1 MITTPL
7 LYLLSVALLAALLGT
22 LEKITRHKLF
32 TFLPAVVLIYAS
44 AMILAQ
50 LGFWQENRSLHDSY
64 KDIKTILLP
73 AMLFVMLLQIDLK
86 AFAGLGRSLIIAY
99 VASVFSLSFAFI
111 ALFWLFSLNSDAA
124 GVFAT
129 LAGSWTGGTANMLAV
144 AAALDVRE
152 ELMGYA
158 LIVDSID
165 YTLWV
170 MTLLFLVAFAPAFN
184 RWTKAPLRFKTI
196 SEEEERGTQKV
207 QPLPLVLLF
216 LFSLAIAYLSNTLAA
231 LLSGL
236 SQTTWSVLFATLFG
250 LIGSR
255 TRLKNVVGSPALSS
269 ALLMFLIAL
278 IGSQAHL
285 RGFSEVPLYL
295 GIGLLI
301 LLLHALIMVLIAKLF
316 RLDLFS
322 IGVASLANI
331 GGVASAPILAA
342 AYHRSL
348 IGIAVL
354 MAIMGYMIGTFAG
367 LAIGYILQGLAA

>member
-1 MITTPL
+1 MITTPFI
-7 LYLLSVALLAALLGT
+7 YLLTLALLVLMVAT
-22 LEKITRHKLF
+22 LEKWTQHRIFKL
-32 TFLPAVVLIYAS
+32 LPGVVIIYALS
-44 AMILAQ
+44 MIAAQ
-50 LGFWQENRSLHDSY
+50 SGLWQENETIHNTY
-64 KDIKTILLP
+64 KALKTLLLP
-73 AMLFVMLLQIDLK
+73 AMLFTMLLQIDLK
-86 AFAGLGRSLIIAY
+86 AFVSLGKPLIIAY
-99 VASVFSLSFAFI
+99 SASVLSLAFSFVT
-111 ALFWLFSLNSDAA
+111 LFWLFSLDKDAA

-129 LAGSWTGGTANMLAV
+129 LAGSWTGGTANMLAI
-144 AAALDVRE
+144 ASALDVKE

-170 MTLLFLVAFAPAFN
+170 MTLLFLVGFAPLFN
-184 RWTKAPLRFKTI
+184 HWTKAKNHLEHVSLESNEDQTI
-196 SEEEERGTQKV
+196 NPRS
-207 QPLPLVLLF
+207 LF
-216 LFSLAIAYLSNTLAA
+216 LLGLFSVIVAQVCNEVATLF
-231 LLSGL
+231 SGL
-236 SQTTWSVLFATLFG
+236 STTTWSVLLATLLG
-250 LIGSR
+250 LIGAQ
-255 TRLKNVVGSPALSS
+255 TPLKKIAGSTSLSS
-269 ALLMFLIAL
+269 AMLMFLIAL

-295 GIGLLI
+295 FIGLLI
-301 LLLHALIMVLIAKLF
+301 LLLHAVIMVIVAKVF

-367 LAIGYILQGLAA
+367 LGIGYVLERIAT

>member
-1 MITTPL
+1 MITIPL
-7 LYLLSVALLAALLGT
+7 FYLLSVALLAALIGT
-22 LEKITRHKLF
+22 LEKRTKHKIF
-32 TFLPAVVLIYAS
+32 TFLPAVVLIYAA
-44 AMILAQ
+44 AMLFAQ
-50 LGFWQENRSLHDSY
+50 LGLWQENTPINDSY
-64 KDIKTILLP
+64 KGVKTVVLP

-99 VASVFSLSFAFI
+99 VSSVLSLSFAFI
-111 ALFWLFSLNSDAA
+111 ALFWLFSLNQDAA

-144 AAALDVRE
+144 AGALDVRE

-196 SEEEERGTQKV
+196 DEEQQEKQKI

-216 LFSLAIAYLSNTLAA
+216 IFSLAIAYLSNTLAS

-255 TRLKNVVGSPALSS
+255 TPLKSIVGSPTLSS
-269 ALLMFLIAL
+269 AMLMFLIAL

-285 RGFSEVPLYL
+285 RGFGEVPLYL
-295 GIGLLI
+295 GVGLLI
-301 LLLHALIMVLIAKLF
+301 LLFHALIMVIVAKLF

>member
-7 LYLLSVALLAALLGT
+7 FYLLSLALLAALLGA
-22 LEKITRHKLF
+22 LEKVSRHRIF
-32 TFLPAVVLIYAS
+32 TFLPAVVLIYAA
-44 AMILAQ
+44 AMLLAQ
-50 LGFWQENRSLHDSY
+50 SGLWQENETIHASY
-64 KDIKTILLP
+64 KSVKTLLLP

-99 VASVFSLSFAFI
+99 VASVLSLTFAFVT
-111 ALFWLFSLNSDAA
+111 LFWLFHLDSDAA

-144 AAALDVRE
+144 AGALNVRE

-158 LIVDSID
+158 LIVDSVD
-165 YTLWV
+165 YTVWV
-170 MTLLFLVAFAPAFN
+170 MTLLFLVAFAPVFN
-184 RWTKAPLRFKTI
+184 RWTKAPLRFK
-196 SEEEERGTQKV
+196 SVDAEEENRKIRAW
-207 QPLPLVLLF
+207 PLVLLF
-216 LFSLAIAYLSNTLAA
+216 AFSLLIAYLGNLLASFA
-231 LLSGL
+231 IGL

-250 LIGSR
+250 VIASR
-255 TRLKNVVGSPALSS
+255 TSLRDIAGSPLLAG
-269 ALLMFLIAL
+269 AMLMFLIAL

-285 RGFSEVPLYL
+285 RGFEAVPLYL
-295 GIGLLI
+295 GVGLLI
-301 LLLHALIMVLIAKLF
+301 LLLHAAIMVIVAKLF

-354 MAIMGYMIGTFAG
+354 MAIMGYLIGTFAG
-367 LAIGYILQGLAA
+367 LAIGYILQGIAG

>member
-7 LYLLSVALLAALLGT
+7 FYLLSLALLAALLGA
-22 LEKITRHKLF
+22 LEKVSRHRIF
-32 TFLPAVVLIYAS
+32 TFLPAVVLIYAA
-44 AMILAQ
+44 AMLLAQ
-50 LGFWQENRSLHDSY
+50 SGLWQENETIHASY
-64 KDIKTILLP
+64 KSVKTLLLP

-99 VASVFSLSFAFI
+99 VASVLSLTFAFVT
-111 ALFWLFSLNSDAA
+111 LFWLFSLDSDAA

-144 AAALDVRE
+144 AGALNVRE

-158 LIVDSID
+158 LIVDSVD
-165 YTLWV
+165 YTVWV
-170 MTLLFLVAFAPAFN
+170 MTLLFLVAFAPVFN
-184 RWTKAPLRFKTI
+184 RWTKAPLRFK
-196 SEEEERGTQKV
+196 SVDAEEENRKIRAW
-207 QPLPLVLLF
+207 PLVLLF
-216 LFSLAIAYLSNTLAA
+216 AFSLLIAYLGNLLASFA
-231 LLSGL
+231 IGL

-250 LIGSR
+250 VIASR
-255 TRLKNVVGSPALSS
+255 TSLRDIAGSPLLAG
-269 ALLMFLIAL
+269 AMLMFLIAL

-285 RGFSEVPLYL
+285 RGFEAVPLYL
-295 GIGLLI
+295 GVGLLI
-301 LLLHALIMVLIAKLF
+301 LLLHAAIMVIVAKLF

-354 MAIMGYMIGTFAG
+354 MAIMGYLIGTFAG
-367 LAIGYILQGLAA
+367 LAIGYILQGIAG

>member
-1 MITTPL
+1 MITAPL
-7 LYLLSVALLAALLGT
+7 FYLLSVALLAALFGA
-22 LEKITRHKLF
+22 LEKISKHKLF
-32 TFLPAVVLIYAS
+32 TFLPAVVLIYAA
-44 AMILAQ
+44 AMALAQ
-50 LGFWQENRSLHDSY
+50 LGFWQESGAIYDSY
-64 KDIKTILLP
+64 KSVKTVLLP
-73 AMLFVMLLQIDLK
+73 AMLFLMLLQIDIK
-86 AFAGLGRSLIIAY
+86 AFAGMGKSLIIAY
-99 VASVFSLSFAFI
+99 VASVVSLSIAFI
-111 ALFWLFSLNSDAA
+111 ALFWLFALNSDAA

-184 RWTKAPLRFKTI
+184 RWTKAPLRFKTVDDTLQQ
-196 SEEEERGTQKV
+196 TQNVK
-207 QPLPLVLLF
+207 PLWLIFLF
-216 LFSLAIAYLSNTLAA
+216 LFALLVAYLSNTFAA
-231 LLSGL
+231 LLGGL
-236 SQTTWSVLFATLFG
+236 SQTTWSVLLATLFG
-250 LIGSR
+250 LLGSR
-255 TRLKNVVGSPALSS
+255 TPLKSIAGSTALSS
-269 ALLMFLIAL
+269 AMLMFLIAL

-295 GIGLLI
+295 GVGLLI
-301 LLLHALIMVLIAKLF
+301 LLLHACIMVIAAKIF
-316 RLDLFS
+316 KLDLFS

-367 LAIGYILQGLAA
+367 LAIGYVLKSIAV

>member
-7 LYLLSVALLAALLGT
+7 FYLFSVALLAVLLGT
-22 LEKITRHKLF
+22 LEKVTKHKVF

-44 AMILAQ
+44 AMFLAQ
-50 LGFWQENRSLHDSY
+50 LGLWQENTTVHDSY
-64 KDIKTILLP
+64 KSVKTVLLP
-73 AMLFVMLLQIDLK
+73 AMLFVMLLQIDIK
-86 AFAGLGRSLIIAY
+86 AFMGLGRSLIIAY
-99 VASVFSLSFAFI
+99 VTSVLSLSFAFI
-111 ALFWLFSLNSDAA
+111 TLFWLFSLNSDAA

-144 AAALDVRE
+144 AGALDVRE

-170 MTLLFLVAFAPAFN
+170 MTLLFLVGFAPAFN
-184 RWTKAPLRFKTI
+184 RWTKAPLRFKTVD
-196 SEEEERGTQKV
+196 EEEQGKQKI
-207 QPLPLVLLF
+207 QPLPLILLF
-216 LFSLAIAYLSNTLAA
+216 IFSLAIAYMSNSLAS

-250 LIGSR
+250 LVGSR
-255 TRLKNVVGSPALSS
+255 TSLKKIVGSPSLSS
-269 ALLMFLIAL
+269 AMLMFLIAL

-285 RGFSEVPLYL
+285 RGFGEVPLYL
-295 GIGLLI
+295 GVGLLI
-301 LLLHALIMVLIAKLF
+301 LILHAAIMVIVAKLF

-367 LAIGYILQGLAA
+367 LAIGYVLQAIAV

>member
-1 MITTPL
+1 MITAPL
-7 LYLLSVALLAALLGT
+7 LYLFSVALLAALLGT
-22 LEKITRHKLF
+22 LEKVTKHKVF
-32 TFLPAVVLIYAS
+32 TFLPAVVLIYAA
-44 AMILAQ
+44 AMLLAQ
-50 LGFWQENRSLHDSY
+50 LGLWQENKAIYSDY
-64 KDIKTILLP
+64 KTVKSVLLP

-86 AFAGLGRSLIIAY
+86 AFIGLGRSLIIAY
-99 VASVFSLSFAFI
+99 VASVLSLSFAFI
-111 ALFWLFSLNSDAA
+111 ALFWLFSLNQDAA

-144 AAALDVRE
+144 AGALDVRE

-196 SEEEERGTQKV
+196 DEEQLQKRQTI
-207 QPLPLVLLF
+207 QPLPLILLF
-216 LFSLAIAYLSNTLAA
+216 IFSLAIAYISNTLAS

-250 LIGSR
+250 LLGSR
-255 TRLKNVVGSPALSS
+255 TPLKNIVGSPALSS
-269 ALLMFLIAL
+269 AMLMFLIAL

-285 RGFSEVPLYL
+285 RGFGEVPLYL
-295 GIGLLI
+295 GVGLLI
-301 LLLHALIMVLIAKLF
+301 LLLHAAIMVVVAKLF

-354 MAIMGYMIGTFAG
+354 MAIMGYLIGTFAG
-367 LAIGYILQGLAA
+367 LAIGYILQSIAV

>member
-7 LYLLSVALLAALLGT
+7 FYLLSLALLAAVLGS
-22 LEKITRHKLF
+22 LEKVGRHRIF
-32 TFLPAVVLIYAS
+32 TFLPAVVLIYAA
-44 AMILAQ
+44 AMLLAQ
-50 LGFWQENRSLHDSY
+50 SGLWQENETIQASY
-64 KDIKTILLP
+64 KSVKTLLLP

-99 VASVFSLSFAFI
+99 IASVLSLSFAFV
-111 ALFWLFSLNSDAA
+111 ALFWLFSLDNDAA

-144 AAALDVRE
+144 AGALNVRE

-158 LIVDSID
+158 LIVDSVD
-165 YTLWV
+165 YTVWV
-170 MTLLFLVAFAPAFN
+170 MALLFLVAFAPVFN
-184 RWTKAPLRFKTI
+184 RWTKAPLRFRSVDTQ
-196 SEEEERGTQKV
+196 EESKKIRPW
-207 QPLPLVLLF
+207 PLALLF
-216 LFSLAIAYLSNTLAA
+216 AFSLLTAYLGNMLASFA
-231 LLSGL
+231 IGL

-250 LIGSR
+250 VIASR
-255 TRLKNVVGSPALSS
+255 TPLRDIAGSPLLAG
-269 ALLMFLIAL
+269 AMLMFLIAL

-285 RGFSEVPLYL
+285 RGFEAVPLYL
-295 GIGLLI
+295 GVGLLI
-301 LLLHALIMVLIAKLF
+301 LLLHAAIMVIAAKLF

-354 MAIMGYMIGTFAG
+354 MAIMGYLIGTFAG
-367 LAIGYILQGLAA
+367 LAIGYILQGIAG

>member
-7 LYLLSVALLAALLGT
+7 FYLLSLALLAALLGS
-22 LEKITRHKLF
+22 LEKVSRHRIF
-32 TFLPAVVLIYAS
+32 TFLPAVVLIYAA
-44 AMILAQ
+44 AMLLAQ
-50 LGFWQENRSLHDSY
+50 LDLWQENETIHASY
-64 KDIKTILLP
+64 KSVKTLLLP

-86 AFAGLGRSLIIAY
+86 AFAGLGRSLVIAY
-99 VASVFSLSFAFI
+99 VASVFSLSFAFV
-111 ALFWLFSLNSDAA
+111 ALFWLFSLDSDAA

-144 AAALDVRE
+144 AGALGIRE

-165 YTLWV
+165 YTVWV
-170 MTLLFLVAFAPAFN
+170 MTLLFLVAFAPVFN
-184 RWTKAPLRFKTI
+184 RWTKAPLRFK
-196 SEEEERGTQKV
+196 SVDAEEENRKIRAW
-207 QPLPLVLLF
+207 PLVLLF
-216 LFSLAIAYLSNTLAA
+216 AFSLLTAYLGNMLASFA
-231 LLSGL
+231 IGL

-250 LIGSR
+250 VIASR
-255 TRLKNVVGSPALSS
+255 TPLRNIAGSPLLAG
-269 ALLMFLIAL
+269 AMLMFLIAL

-285 RGFSEVPLYL
+285 RGFEAVPLYL
-295 GIGLLI
+295 GVGLLI
-301 LLLHALIMVLIAKLF
+301 LLLHAAIMVIVAKLF

-354 MAIMGYMIGTFAG
+354 MAIMGYLIGTFAG
-367 LAIGYILQGLAA
+367 LAIGYILQGIAG

>member
-7 LYLLSVALLAALLGT
+7 FYLLSVALLAALFGT
-22 LEKITRHKLF
+22 LEKITKHKLF
-32 TFLPAVVLIYAS
+32 TFLPAVVLIYAA
-44 AMILAQ
+44 AMLLAQ
-50 LGFWQENRSLHDSY
+50 LGLWQENTPVHDSY
-64 KDIKTILLP
+64 KSVKTVLLP

-86 AFAGLGRSLIIAY
+86 AFVGLGRSLIIAY
-99 VASVFSLSFAFI
+99 VASVLSLSFAFI

-144 AAALDVRE
+144 AGALDVRE

-196 SEEEERGTQKV
+196 DEEEQEKKKIQL
-207 QPLPLVLLF
+207 LPLMLLF
-216 LFSLAIAYLSNTLAA
+216 LLSLVIAYMSNTLAS

-250 LIGSR
+250 LLGSR
-255 TRLKNVVGSPALSS
+255 TQLRNIIGSPALSS
-269 ALLMFLIAL
+269 AMLMFLIAL

-285 RGFSEVPLYL
+285 RGFGEVPLYL
-295 GIGLLI
+295 GVGLLI
-301 LLLHALIMVLIAKLF
+301 LILHAAIMVIVAKLF

-367 LAIGYILQGLAA
+367 LAIGYILQGIAT

>member
-7 LYLLSVALLAALLGT
+7 LYLFTIALLAALFAAI
-22 LEKITRHKLF
+22 EKSTKHKLF
-32 TFLPAVVLIYAS
+32 TFVPAVVLIYAA
-44 AMILAQ
+44 AMVLAQ
-50 LGFWQENRSLHDSY
+50 LGFWQENTAVHDSY
-64 KDIKTILLP
+64 KSVKSILLP

-86 AFAGLGRSLIIAY
+86 AFVTLGRSLIVAY
-99 VASVFSLSFAFI
+99 VAAIASLSLAFI
-111 ALFWLFSLNSDAA
+111 AVFWFFSLDQDAA
-124 GVFAT
+124 GIFAA

-144 AAALDVRE
+144 ASALDVRE

-184 RWTKAPLRFKTI
+184 RWTKAPLRFKTV
-196 SEEEERGTQKV
+196 EDVEQQK
-207 QPLPLVLLF
+207 QPLNLSDLALLL
-216 LFSLAIAYLSNTLAA
+216 LFSLGVAYFSNALASR
-231 LLSGL
+231 LGGL

-250 LIGSR
+250 LLGSR
-255 TRLKNVVGSPALSS
+255 TPLKSIVGSPPLAS
-269 ALLMFLIAL
+269 AMLMFLIAL

-285 RGFSEVPLYL
+285 RGFTEVPLYL

-301 LLLHALIMVLIAKLF
+301 LILHAVIMVMVAKLF
-316 RLDLFS
+316 KLDLFS

-367 LAIGYILQGLAA
+367 LAIGYILQAVAL

>member
-7 LYLLSVALLAALLGT
+7 LYLFSIALLAALLGT
-22 LEKITRHKLF
+22 LEKVTKHKVF
-32 TFLPAVVLIYAS
+32 TFLPAVVLIYAA
-44 AMILAQ
+44 AMLLAQ
-50 LGFWQENRSLHDSY
+50 LGLWQESSAVHDSY
-64 KDIKTILLP
+64 KNVKTVLLP

-86 AFAGLGRSLIIAY
+86 AFMGLGRSLIIAY
-99 VASVFSLSFAFI
+99 VTSVLSLSFAFI
-111 ALFWLFSLNSDAA
+111 ALFWLFSLNQDAA

-144 AAALDVRE
+144 AGALDVRE

-184 RWTKAPLRFKTI
+184 RWTKAPLRFKMLD
-196 SEEEERGTQKV
+196 EDKQEKQKI
-207 QPLPLVLLF
+207 QLLPLILLF
-216 LFSLAIAYLSNTLAA
+216 IFSIAIAYISNTLAS

-255 TRLKNVVGSPALSS
+255 TPLKKIIGSPALSS
-269 ALLMFLIAL
+269 AMLMFLIAL

-285 RGFSEVPLYL
+285 RGFGEVPLYL
-295 GIGLLI
+295 GVGLLI
-301 LLLHALIMVLIAKLF
+301 LVLHAAIMVIVAKLF

-354 MAIMGYMIGTFAG
+354 MAIMGYLIGTFAG
-367 LAIGYILQGLAA
+367 LAIGYILQGIAT

>member
-1 MITTPL
+1 MITNPL
-7 LYLLSVALLAALLGT
+7 FYLFSVALLAALLGT
-22 LEKITRHKLF
+22 LEKITKHKVF
-32 TFLPAVVLIYAS
+32 TFLPAVVLIYAA
-44 AMILAQ
+44 AMLLAQ
-50 LGFWQENRSLHDSY
+50 FGIWQENASIHGSY
-64 KDIKTILLP
+64 KSVKTVLLP

-86 AFAGLGRSLIIAY
+86 AFMGLGRSLIIAY
-99 VASVFSLSFAFI
+99 VASVLSLSFAFI
-111 ALFWLFSLNSDAA
+111 ALFWLFSLNQDAA

-144 AAALDVRE
+144 AGALDVRE

-170 MTLLFLVAFAPAFN
+170 MTLLFLVAFAPTFN
-184 RWTKAPLRFKTI
+184 RWTKAPLRFKTLD
-196 SEEEERGTQKV
+196 EEEQEKQKIK
-207 QPLPLVLLF
+207 PLSLILLF
-216 LFSLAIAYLSNTLAA
+216 IISVAIAYISNALAS

-250 LIGSR
+250 LIGSQ
-255 TRLKNVVGSPALSS
+255 TPLKNIIGSPALSS
-269 ALLMFLIAL
+269 AMLMFLIAL

-285 RGFSEVPLYL
+285 RGFAEVPLYL

-301 LLLHALIMVLIAKLF
+301 LLLHALIMVIVAKIF
-316 RLDLFS
+316 KLDLFS

-354 MAIMGYMIGTFAG
+354 MAIMGYLIGTFAG
-367 LAIGYILQGLAA
+367 LAIGYVLQGIAS

>member
-1 MITTPL
+1 MIATPL
-7 LYLLSVALLAALLGT
+7 FYLLSIALLAALLGL
-22 LEKITRHKLF
+22 LEKFTRHRIF
-32 TFLPAVVLIYAS
+32 TFLPAVVLIYTL
-44 AMILAQ
+44 AMVLAH
-50 LGFWQENRSLHDSY
+50 LGLWQENAAIPAAY
-64 KDIKTILLP
+64 KTLKTFLLP

-86 AFAGLGRSLIIAY
+86 AFASLGSSLVIAY
-99 VASVFSLSFAFI
+99 LSAVVSLSVAFV
-111 ALFWLFSLNSDAA
+111 ALFWLFGLDKDAA
-124 GVFAT
+124 AVFAT

-144 AAALDVRE
+144 AGALGVRE

-158 LIVDSID
+158 LIVDSVD

-170 MTLLFLVAFAPAFN
+170 MMLLLLVGFAPVFN
-184 RWTKAPLRFKTI
+184 RWTKAPLRLKAI
-196 SEEEERGTQKV
+196 EET
-207 QPLPLVLLF
+207 PLLSQRKSDPRHLLLLF
-216 LFSLAIAYLSNTLAA
+216 LFAFFIAWLSNTLAGY
-231 LLSGL
+231 LGGL

-250 LIGSR
+250 LTGSR
-255 TRLKNVVGSPALSS
+255 TPLKSVAGSSS
-269 ALLMFLIAL
+269 LASAMLYLLIAL

-285 RGFSEVPLYL
+285 RGFEAVPLYL

-301 LLLHALIMVLIAKLF
+301 LLLHALIMVIVAKLF

-354 MAIMGYMIGTFAG
+354 MAVTGYMIGTFAG
-367 LAIGYILQGLAA
+367 LAIGYILQAIAV

>member
-7 LYLLSVALLAALLGT
+7 FYLLSVALLAALLGT
-22 LEKITRHKLF
+22 LEKVTKHKVF
-32 TFLPAVVLIYAS
+32 TFLPSVVLIYAA
-44 AMILAQ
+44 AMVFAQ
-50 LGFWQENRSLHDSY
+50 FGLWQESTSIHDSY
-64 KDIKTILLP
+64 KSVKTVLLP

-99 VASVFSLSFAFI
+99 VSSVLSLSFAFI

-144 AAALDVRE
+144 AGALDVRE

-196 SEEEERGTQKV
+196 DEEQQEKQKI

-216 LFSLAIAYLSNTLAA
+216 IFSLAIAYLSNTLAS

-255 TRLKNVVGSPALSS
+255 TPLKSIVGSPTLSS
-269 ALLMFLIAL
+269 AMLMFLIAL

-285 RGFSEVPLYL
+285 RGFGEVPLYL
-295 GIGLLI
+295 GVGLLI
-301 LLLHALIMVLIAKLF
+301 LLFHALIMVIVAKLF

>member
-1 MITTPL
+1 MITSPL
-7 LYLLSVALLAALLGT
+7 LYLFSLILIALALGT
-22 LEKITRHKLF
+22 LERVTKHKVF
-32 TFLPAVVLIYAS
+32 TYLPSVVLLYALS
-44 AMILAQ
+44 MGLAQ
-50 LGFWQENRSLHDSY
+50 LGLWQENETLHNTY
-64 KDIKTILLP
+64 KSVKTVLLP

-86 AFAGLGRSLIIAY
+86 AFVGLGRSLIIAY
-99 VASVFSLSFAFI
+99 VASVLSLAVAFVGV
-111 ALFWLFSLNSDAA
+111 FWLFSLDHDAA

-144 AAALDVRE
+144 AGALEVRE

-170 MTLLFLVAFAPAFN
+170 MTLLALVAFGPAFN
-184 RWTKAPLRFKTI
+184 RWTKAPQRFKNIEQTY
-196 SEEEERGTQKV
+196 SVTHKKV
-207 QPLPLVLLF
+207 QPFSLVLLF
-216 LFSLAIAYLSNTLAA
+216 LFSLLIAYLSNTLASI
-231 LLSGL
+231 LSGL
-236 SQTTWSVLFATLFG
+236 STTTWSVLFATLFG

-255 TRLKNVVGSPALSS
+255 TPLKEIAGSAPLSS
-269 ALLMFLIAL
+269 AMLMLLIAL

-285 RGFSEVPLYL
+285 RGFGEVPLYL
-295 GIGLLI
+295 AVGLLI
-301 LLLHALIMVLIAKLF
+301 LAFHATIMVIVAKLF
-316 RLDLFS
+316 KLDLFS

-367 LAIGYILQGLAA
+367 LGIGYILEAIAT